1 MSEIF
6 NLSELCRC
14 CHSDGSFKSL
24 NLCYSFKGQV
34 EVYANMLHE
43 TFGLIL
49 QQPSIEAS
57 YSICDICIIKLRH
70 ALQFKRQ
77 VQECEMKFEDYCKNE
92 MALQSEMIKIEHEL
106 CSDKTIIPY
115 INVKSE
121 DLSDESQRNEDTNAD
136 HSGVE
141 VSNYDCIGN
150 NEEEIINTEY
160 QLNECLK
167 KQQSDIANAEIQ
179 RNGCLEKRTLKVRI
193 IQNNVI
199 KEKSNEPDLSDESQY
214 SEDRNVD
221 YADLEVSS
229 HGYIGDNKEKT
240 VSTEYQLNKCLEKQ
254 QINTASTEIQHNN
267 LEREK
272 TVKTKSKIQQ
282 KRTLKNQK
290 SGVSKVKSKQKNVV
304 KERRKKTV
312 KTKSKIQQKGSLKN
326 QKSVY
331 QIDISKVKSKQKNV
345 VKEKSNEPDLS
356 YDSQENEDTNADG
369 ADLEVSSH
377 DYIGK
382 NEEKTVS
389 TETNECFEKQQTYA
403 ANTEQ
408 KKSLKTRLS
417 GVSKV
422 KSKHKNEVKEKLN
435 NPGNPKGGTSDVS
448 KLNIKQKNVVKEK
461 SNEPLNLLNLRTSL
475 VHAAATNYFHFQNTK
490 VYICQTCKSSFKTAA
505 SLREHVNK
513 LHSLFHCGVCK
524 KNFNTKAALSTHKS
538 THRDNIFE
546 CDICGKRYPI
556 RSTLV
561 THRNTHTK
569 ETVFTCDMCNKDF
582 LYKSALRRHIE
593 FHLGKNKKFMCDLC
607 GHPFNDTTNL
617 NIHIRNVHEKLRLF
631 KCDQCP
637 KAYAS
642 FKTLRIHLRK
652 HTGERPYK
660 CQLCGESFACSSRLR
675 GHTDIHHSK
684 ITYECKVCGKHFKSR
699 KALGSHTRTHTRVKP
714 YECDYCDLA
723 FSCSFSR
730 NRHVKGHCNA
740 RERRHKEKIFSC
752 EICLKKFAEKAFLK
766 KHMKTIHGPNTKVKM
781 KCTLCKMSVRNMEKH
796 MKTHTDRTLQCSA
809 CPRTYS
815 DSSVL
820 NRHFREIHCGIT
832 YDCDLCDKKYVTPR
846 NLRNHKLKKHNT
858 HTQFKVEQEDANVIE
873 N

>member
-345 VKEKSNEPDLS
+345 VKEKSNE
-356 YDSQENEDTNADG
+356 
-369 ADLEVSSH
+369 
-377 DYIGK
+377 
-382 NEEKTVS
+382 
-389 TETNECFEKQQTYA
+389 
-403 ANTEQ
+403 
-408 KKSLKTRLS
+408 
-417 GVSKV
+417 
-422 KSKHKNEVKEKLN
+422 
-435 NPGNPKGGTSDVS
+435 PGNPKGGTSDVS